1 MLLIG
6 ITNLVLAAKGK
17 VFNYVLRLIGVLM
30 YALIS
35 YQNHVYGQ
43 ITFSNIFLVPYT
55 VLRLV

>member
-6 ITNLVLAAKGK
+6 ITNLVLTAKGK
-17 VFNYVLRLIGVLM
+17 VFNYILGLIGVLM

-43 ITFSNIFLVPYT
+43 LLLAIFFL
-55 VLRLV
+55 